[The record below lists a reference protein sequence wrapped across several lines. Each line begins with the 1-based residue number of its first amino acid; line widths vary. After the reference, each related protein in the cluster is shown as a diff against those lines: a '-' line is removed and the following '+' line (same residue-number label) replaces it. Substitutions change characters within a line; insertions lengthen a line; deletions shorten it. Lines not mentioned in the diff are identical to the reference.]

1 MSKPLDGKVAI
12 VTGASSGIGLAMA
25 KVLAGA
31 GAKVTITARDTGRLN
46 ALAAEIGESALPIAA
61 DLANPQQIE
70 QMVDQT
76 ANSFG
81 RIDILYANA
90 GIFTMGPFEDSSP
103 ADISQMLRVNV
114 EGVMHCTHAVLP
126 HMRANATGDIVVVS
140 SIAGVDE
147 LPDQPIYSASKHA
160 VQTFV
165 RVLRRQVGRDGIRVG
180 AICPGTVATP
190 LWNLTDPAEIASR
203 VAERCV
209 LMAEDVAEASLFM
222 MTRPRHVTLRDVV
235 ILPQAQDI

>member
-1 MSKPLDGKVAI
+1 MSKPLSGKVAI

-25 KVLAGA
+25 KTLAA
-31 GAKVTITARDTGRLN
+31 SGAKVTVTARDTGRLN
-46 ALAAEIGESALPIAA
+46 ALAAEIGDNALPVVA
-61 DLANPQQIE
+61 DLANPKHIE
-70 QMVDQT
+70 DMVEQT
-76 ANSFG
+76 AETFG

-126 HMRANATGDIVVVS
+126 HMRANASGDIIVVS

-165 RVLRRQVGRDGIRVG
+165 RVLRRQVTKDGIRVG

-190 LWNLTDPAEIASR
+190 LWGFSEPTEIARS
-203 VAERCV
+203 VAARDV

-222 MTRPRHVTLRDVV
+222 LTRPAHVTIRDVV
-235 ILPQAQDI
+235 ILPQGQDI